1 MNDHI
6 TQGNDRLW
14 DKYYELINKRIEEKN
29 IMKETLTHPQTVAES
44 LANNMCLASCYL
56 YIAGKKTNLEITD
69 ATIMAGI
76 INAWRDGHLNNECYV
91 ADPEALIKYWTG
103 KSCTVT
109 KIEDTQAIAKILN
122 SDEMVAAFYSVDT
135 LNGHFVVM
143 QHNKIIFNSL
153 TKSRNVDKGTI
164 VSLRRVQW

>member
-1 MNDHI
+1 
-6 TQGNDRLW
+6 
-14 DKYYELINKRIEEKN
+14 
-29 IMKETLTHPQTVAES
+29 MKETLTHPQTVAES
-44 LANNMCLASCYL
+44 LANNMCLACCYA
-56 YIAGKKTNLEITD
+56 YIAAQKTKLQLTD
-69 ATIMAGI
+69 ATIMTAI
-76 INAWRDGHLNNECYV
+76 INAWRAGHLNNECYV
-91 ADPEALIKYWTG
+91 ANPEALIKFWSG
-103 KSCTVT
+103 EDATVT
-109 KIEDTQAIAKILN
+109 KVEDTQAIAKILN

>member
-1 MNDHI
+1 
-6 TQGNDRLW
+6 
-14 DKYYELINKRIEEKN
+14 
-29 IMKETLTHPQTVAES
+29 MKETLTHPQTVAES
-44 LANNMCLASCYL
+44 LANNMCLACCYA
-56 YIAGKKTNLEITD
+56 YIAAQKTKLQLTD

-122 SDEMVAAFYSVDT
+122 SDEMVIAFYSIDPQ
-135 LNGHFVVM
+135 NGGHFCVM

-153 TKSRNVDKGTI
+153 AKSRNVEKGTI
-164 VSLRRVQW
+164 RSLRRISW